1 MICNGNMPDG
11 LTRRQFVQRGALAA
25 AGTAMA
31 GAEGAAAKGK
41 RPNLL
46 FVFSDEHSWDM
57 LGCYGNEQIISPHL
71 DRFASQGIRF
81 NHCIS
86 NSPVCTPY
94 RGMLLSGLHPLYH
107 GAMVNDY
114 QMLPGNGDYFGE
126 VLRDA
131 GYRMGYVGKWH
142 LYGGDRNRPIPAGP
156 LRYGFDGTFLTNNCT
171 TDYRPGRCYY
181 WNDDCEKVHFQEW
194 EVFGQTRQALEFL
207 DDCSEDE
214 PFALFVSWH
223 PPHDNGKT
231 KDKKIWRYET
241 IPELMGLYDEDRIQ
255 YRPNFDSE
263 VHDKRSY
270 HGHMAMIS
278 GVDMAFGWLMDKLKE
293 KGLDENTVVVFTA
306 DHGDLLGSN
315 GRPWPKAFPE
325 DGSIRV
331 PFLLR
336 WPERL
341 PAGKTSDLLVGS
353 IDLMPTL
360 LGMMGLNVPKTCQG
374 QDLAEH
380 ILAGRDDAVSSVP
393 LFLIPGNWRGVY
405 TRRYTYSTSNAPT
418 GHYRET
424 FCRLYDKQG
433 DPLEMRNLY
442 DDPAHKALQQEM
454 HRLTEEWMATFNDPF
469 LTVQQIASVCF
480 PGGKPPNHK
489 RGQDGA
495 LLGRPIDLIRNLP
508 KPAE

>member
-1 MICNGNMPDG
+1 MVGNCSAG
-11 LTRRQFVQRGALAA
+11 SLTRREFVQRGALTA
-25 AGTAMA
+25 AGTALA
-31 GAEGAAAKGK
+31 GTEALGATAK

-57 LGCYGNEQIISPHL
+57 LGCAGNEQIITPHL
-71 DRFASQGIRF
+71 DRFAGQGIRF

-94 RGMLLSGLHPLYH
+94 RGMLLSGLHPLCN
-107 GAMVNDY
+107 GAMSNDF
-114 QMLPGNGDYFGE
+114 QMLPGSGNYFGE

-131 GYRMGYVGKWH
+131 GYHMGYVGKWH

-156 LRYGFDGTFLTNNCT
+156 LRYGFDGTFLSNNCHV
-171 TDYRPGRCYY
+171 DYRPGHCYY
-181 WNDDCEKVHFQEW
+181 WNEAGEKIFFPEW
-194 EVFGQTRQALEFL
+194 EVFGQTRQALDFL
-207 DDCSEDE
+207 DGCSAEE

-231 KDKKIWRYET
+231 KEGVWRYET
-241 IPELMGLYDEDRIQ
+241 IPELMGMYDPDRIQ
-255 YRPNFDSE
+255 YRPNFASK

-270 HGHMAMIS
+270 QGHMAMIS

-325 DGSIRV
+325 DASIRV

-341 PAGKTSDLLVGS
+341 PAGKTSDLLLGS

-360 LGMMGLNVPKTCQG
+360 LNLMGLKAPQTCQG
-374 QDLAEH
+374 QDLSPH
-380 ILAGRDDAVSSVP
+380 ILAGREDAVSSVP

-405 TRRYTYSTSNAPT
+405 TYRYTYSTSNAPT
-418 GHYRET
+418 PDQKRT
-424 FCRLYDKQG
+424 FSRFYDKQG
-433 DPLEMRNLY
+433 DSLEMKDLY
-442 DDPAHKALQQEM
+442 DDPAHRAEQAEM
-454 HRLTEEWMATFNDPF
+454 QRLTDEWLQRFDDPF
-469 LTVQQIASVCF
+469 LTVQEISKVCF
-480 PGGKPPNHK
+480 AEGRSPGMKKGET
-489 RGQDGA
+489 GE
-495 LLGRPIDLIRNLP
+495 LLGRPLDLIRGI
-508 KPAE
+508 KR

>member
-1 MICNGNMPDG
+1 MSCSGSKPANG
-11 LTRRQFVQRGALAA
+11 LTRREFVQRGALAA
-25 AGTAMA
+25 AGTALA
-31 GAEGAAAKGK
+31 GAEAAAKPR

-71 DRFASQGIRF
+71 DRFAGQGIRF

-94 RGMLLSGLHPLYH
+94 RGMLLSGLHPLCQ
-107 GAMVNDY
+107 GAMSNDF
-114 QMLPGNGDYFGE
+114 QMLPGSGNYFGE

-156 LRYGFDGTFLTNNCT
+156 LRYGFDGTFLSNNCHV
-171 TDYRPGRCYY
+171 DYRPGHCYY
-181 WNDDCEKVHFQEW
+181 WNDEGEKVFFPEW
-194 EVFGQTRQALEFL
+194 EVFGQTRQALSFL
-207 DDCSEDE
+207 DGCSEDE

-231 KDKKIWRYET
+231 PDKKIWRYET
-241 IPELMGLYDEDRIQ
+241 IPELMAMYDEDRIQ
-255 YRPNFDSE
+255 YRPNFDSK

-278 GVDMAFGWLMDKLKE
+278 GLDMAFGWLMDKLKE

-360 LGMMGLNVPKTCQG
+360 LSMLGLNVPRTCQG
-374 QDLAEH
+374 QDLSSH
-380 ILAGRDDAVSSVP
+380 ILAGREDAVSSVP

-405 TRRYTYSTSNAPT
+405 TYRYTYSTSNAPVADQ
-418 GHYRET
+418 RKT
-424 FCRLYDKQG
+424 FSTFYDKRS
-433 DPLEMRNLY
+433 DPLEMRNLH
-442 DDPAHKALQQEM
+442 DAPAQQAAQREM
-454 HRLTEEWMATFNDPF
+454 HRLTEEWLAKFDDPF
-469 LTVQQIASVCF
+469 LTVQEIAQVCF
-480 PGGKPPNHK
+480 PGGKAPNHR

-495 LLGRPIDLIRNLP
+495 LLGRPIDLITNLP
-508 KPAE
+508 KP